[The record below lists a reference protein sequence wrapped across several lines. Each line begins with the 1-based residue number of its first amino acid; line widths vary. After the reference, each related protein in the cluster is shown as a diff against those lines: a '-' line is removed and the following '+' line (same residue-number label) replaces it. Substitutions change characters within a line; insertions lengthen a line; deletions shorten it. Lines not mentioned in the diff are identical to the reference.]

1 MSVWKRG
8 AKEGGHYS
16 SVNVCILML
25 LIEHLVHEVLRKTTR
40 LLVAVKP
47 LNSGHLLVLKNLS
60 IIDRCPLLG
69 GNLKKIVTFWTKWF
83 VRYLRCPLLA
93 GFTLVTSKY
102 LSCIKYDL
110 KKLYLGSVN
119 KKLFLRLVDFGC

>member
-1 MSVWKRG
+1 M
-8 AKEGGHYS
+8 
-16 SVNVCILML
+16 LML

>member
-8 AKEGGHYS
+8 AKEGGHYC
-16 SVNVCILML
+16 SVNVCMLML

-69 GNLKKIVTFWTKWF
+69 GNVKKIVTFWTKWF

-93 GFTLVTSKY
+93 GFTLVTPKY